1 MIPTEQ
7 KLTYQK
13 EKKIIIHAIHEAINR
28 GNSFSLWKSP
38 GVDKKHLIIS
48 TTGVKKLDEL
58 TFEDTEPGFVF
69 SPFSPDQKQ
78 IFFPADVLYIIE
90 NGVLIDGVANSEWD
104 SEANKLI
111 HSHYLPVGKN
121 DSAPDFQKLVELGVA
136 SINSGTLE
144 KIVPARFKD
153 IPRNDNFEL
162 LDVFHQL
169 CEKHPLAFV
178 SLVSS
183 PETGT
188 WMGATPELL
197 VSVAQNKFKT
207 VALAGTLPYSPDI
220 NLKYV
225 AWTQKEIE
233 EQALVCRYIINC
245 FKKIRLR
252 EYEEHGP
259 KTIVAGNL
267 MHLKTEY
274 EVDTLATNFPQL
286 GSVMLKLL
294 HPTSA
299 VCGMPLENSLAFL
312 KDHEGFDRQFYSG
325 YLGPVNLKAESH
337 IYVNLRCMQIFSDKV
352 RIYAG
357 AGVTSDSSSETEW
370 METEMKILTLQKI
383 ITQ

>member
-69 SPFSPDQKQ
+69 SPFSPIKK

-144 KIVPARFKD
+144 KIVPSRFKD
-153 IPRNDNFEL
+153 IPRNENFDL

-169 CEKHPLAFV
+169 CESIP
-178 SLVSS
+178 
-183 PETGT
+183 
-188 WMGATPELL
+188 
-197 VSVAQNKFKT
+197 
-207 VALAGTLPYSPDI
+207 
-220 NLKYV
+220 
-225 AWTQKEIE
+225 
-233 EQALVCRYIINC
+233 
-245 FKKIRLR
+245 RLC
-252 EYEEHGP
+252 
-259 KTIVAGNL
+259 V
-267 MHLKTEY
+267 
-274 EVDTLATNFPQL
+274 L
-286 GSVMLKLL
+286 G
-294 HPTSA
+294 
-299 VCGMPLENSLAFL
+299 F
-312 KDHEGFDRQFYSG
+312 
-325 YLGPVNLKAESH
+325 
-337 IYVNLRCMQIFSDKV
+337 
-352 RIYAG
+352 
-357 AGVTSDSSSETEW
+357 
-370 METEMKILTLQKI
+370 
-383 ITQ
+383 IT